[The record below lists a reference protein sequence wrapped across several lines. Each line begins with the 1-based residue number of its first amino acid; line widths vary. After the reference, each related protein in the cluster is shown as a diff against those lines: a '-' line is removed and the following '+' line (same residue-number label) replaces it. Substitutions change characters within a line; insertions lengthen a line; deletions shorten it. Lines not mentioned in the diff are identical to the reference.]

1 MRRAPAAPA
10 SPAHKAHLLA
20 IAALRASMGHIGSLS
35 APTVAE
41 GLNTISAPLSP
52 KPCQFMGWC
61 LQRGRRPAGTG
72 GVTLRADLVAGT
84 PGLVARAGHSSKE
97 GRALNC
103 APTCHSRC

>member
-1 MRRAPAAPA
+1 MRPA
-10 SPAHKAHLLA
+10 SLPPQLPHPTKRAHLLA
-20 IAALRASMGHIGSLS
+20 MAALRASMGHIGSLS

-61 LQRGRRPAGTG
+61 LQTVRRRGGTG
-72 GVTLRADLVAGT
+72 GVAPRADLVAGT

-97 GRALNC
+97 GRALNLRTDL
-103 APTCHSRC
+103 P